1 MSARCN
7 RCDKPAV
14 VRLQLVSAGQHRRV
28 LLDEKLCTAHERMEE
43 RLSQGLSMARAV
55 WLPLEDQ

>member
-1 MSARCN
+1 MNAKCN

-28 LLDEKLCTAHERMEE
+28 LLDEKLCTAHERIEE
-43 RLSQGLSMARAV
+43 RLAQGLSMARAN
-55 WLPLEDQ
+55 WLPLEQK